1 MLLPSVSHRN
11 RWSVIWIV
19 ALYVLAPP
27 GCSKSYDVLSVAC
40 MCRPRCFCRQTTR
53 WTTRSMYQVRLGISV
68 EVFSKNWKYSIH
80 EKLNC
85 MFSGTAQVSHQEF
98 QFFCQF
104 CLLVRVTMV
113 DKNKAVLC
121 CLLATSAVMLSEKNA
136 YFLYPRFQVTI
147 CRLRWTQG
155 SPLFYLFWKVEYL
168 EMMPSW
174 CRQVNWGNCGIPWVN
189 CAVLCAWKTTGK
201 DSSEACFFA
210 CQNCAVYSV
219 FTSVMTPPSKIAQFN
234 WECIARFIYYPVW
247 TIIRLKAI
255 MTRDFSVIFLLKIR
269 DIIFQSW
276 RDFCVSTQAIVSVH
290 ICVLNIGHL
299 KFLQMK

>member
-80 EKLNC
+80 EKLNW

-189 CAVLCAWKTTGK
+189 CAVLCVKDDWKGQFWVLHYCLSK
-201 DSSEACFFA
+201 LLNLFRFPSGM
-210 CQNCAVYSV
+210 
-219 FTSVMTPPSKIAQFN
+219 TSHSKIALSN
-234 WECIARFIYYPVW
+234 WKCRAPLAWI
-247 TIIRLKAI
+247 
-255 MTRDFSVIFLLKIR
+255 
-269 DIIFQSW
+269 
-276 RDFCVSTQAIVSVH
+276 
-290 ICVLNIGHL
+290 
-299 KFLQMK
+299 